1 MENMEIWGHFSI
13 QSGKCSDEIVQIL
26 INAGFFVARIGC
38 TRTETQF
45 EILKRKETH
54 NEN

>member
-26 INAGFFVARIGC
+26 INAGFLLLELDAHG
-38 TRTETQF
+38 QKLS
-45 EILKRKETH
+45 LKF
-54 NEN
+54 

>member
-26 INAGFFVARIGC
+26 INTGFFVARIGC

-45 EILKRKETH
+45 EILKQKVIP
-54 NEN
+54 NKN